1 MEDLSSYEVGDTVR
15 DIRGDGNE
23 YEIVEKEQSSVGK
36 VNAVIVKPVGEDS
49 EEKRIRIPQSEWSGT
64 WTA

>member
-23 YEIVEKEQSSVGK
+23 YEIVEKELSSVGK
-36 VNAVIVKPVGEDS
+36 VNAVVVKPVGEDGR
-49 EEKRIRIPQSEWSGT
+49 EARVRIPQSKWSDT